1 MIQFSTQQENDLKI
15 PLPQADELQPLSTVP
30 IKAEEAREQARL
42 VAALRRHWS
51 KIPKLAERPIIYHV
65 PNGGQRDPREAA
77 NLKVQGALAGVPD
90 LEIVLPKGRCLK
102 IEMKASDGRLSKSQ
116 IELHDHLSALGH
128 PVVTAYSAEDALNKL
143 QQFNWEF

>member
-1 MIQFSTQQENDLKI
+1 MKI
-15 PLPQADELQPLSTVP
+15 PLPDKAALQPLSTVP
-30 IKAEEAREQARL
+30 IKAEEACQQARL

-51 KIPKLAERPIIYHV
+51 NIPKLAERPIIYHV

-90 LEIVLPKGRCLK
+90 LEIVLPQGRSLK
-102 IEMKASDGRLSKSQ
+102 VEMKASDGRLSKSQ

-128 PVVTAYSAEDALNKL
+128 LVITAYSAEDALEKL
-143 QQFNWEF
+143 QRINWEF